1 MATNLYGPGDNYNLE
16 LGHVVAALLRRFHD
30 AKESNDQDVTIWGTG
45 KPTRDFMHVDDL
57 ADAIIHLLQLDPP
70 DWINAGTGQEVSIGT
85 LAETIA
91 RTVGFQG
98 LIRNDVSRPDGT
110 PRKCT
115 DVTRIN
121 QLGWKH
127 RIELEQGLELAY
139 ESFVSELRSGRLRTS
154 SGSIAD

>member
-1 MATNLYGPGDNYNLE
+1 
-16 LGHVVAALLRRFHD
+16 
-30 AKESNDQDVTIWGTG
+30 
-45 KPTRDFMHVDDL
+45 MHVDDL
-57 ADAIIHLLQLDPP
+57 ADAIIHLLQLDDPP

-154 SGSIAD
+154 SGSLAD